1 MAFLG
6 PDSERGLQGV
16 LAAGRQDKLWHA
28 VDLLFRNQ
36 GAENSDWL
44 TDRTVER
51 VAASI
56 SGLDAEQMLAD
67 VADVEDEA
75 QESQST
81 ANEAG
86 IDGTPSFQVGRTG
99 GTLRRVPIRSLD
111 AAALRPA
118 IEAAL
123 GG

>member
-6 PDSERGLQGV
+6 PESERGLEAV

-36 GAENSDWL
+36 GAENSGWL

-56 SGLDAEQMLAD
+56 EGLDAERMLAD
-67 VADVEDEA
+67 LDDVRGQA
-75 QESQST
+75 QESQES
-81 ANEAG
+81 ADAAG
-86 IDGTPSFQVGRTG
+86 IDGTPSFAVGRTG
-99 GTLRRVPIRSLD
+99 GRLRRVQIRSLD
-111 AAALRPA
+111 AEGLRPA

-123 GG
+123 GD